1 MTNVEPADAHTRA
14 FAPVLAA
21 AVFLAGVLDALT
33 TVVGLRAGL
42 HESNPLARAAFAQFG
57 VGATI
62 AARIVIPPLLF
73 GVVLYWMARVDRRLF
88 GVVAVAV
95 GFAVFCWLA
104 ATANNL
110 VALASAR

>member
-1 MTNVEPADAHTRA
+1 MASIEPVDAHTRA

-21 AVFLAGVLDALT
+21 AVFLAGALDALT

-42 HESNPLARAAFAQFG
+42 RESNPLARAAFAEFG

-62 AARIVIPPLLF
+62 IAR
-73 GVVLYWMARVDRRLF
+73 VVLPPMIFGLVLFWVARLDRRLF
-88 GVVAVAV
+88 AVVAAAV

-110 VALASAR
+110 LALASAS